1 MVTDTEVTARELAV
15 VAGRT
20 VPRATPWRRLVVPR
34 VPLAGEGRTG
44 RCKRCGR
51 ALPWFSDPL
60 AFGPMGR
67 FPVVRLERST
77 MESALLCLVCGPRSS
92 AGRPFSRAEV
102 LAGVTELSAV
112 LAARHWR
119 RWHRLLDRALATGD
133 DAERIE
139 QVGQGLELVRRFG
152 PGKAARR
159 RRAGSDP
166 LEPLIV
172 SSAWYWPT
180 GCGSPTE

>member
-1 MVTDTEVTARELAV
+1 VTDTEVTARELAV
-15 VAGRT
+15 AAART
-20 VPRATPWRRLVVPR
+20 VPRATPWRHLLVAR
-34 VPLAGEGRTG
+34 VPLTGEGRTG

-51 ALPWFSDPL
+51 ALPRFSDPI

-102 LAGVTELSAV
+102 IVAATELSAV

-119 RWHRLLDRALATGD
+119 RWNRLLDRAVATGD

-139 QVGQGLELVRRFG
+139 QVGQVLELFRRFG

-159 RRAGSDP
+159 RRAGGDP

-172 SSAWYWPT
+172 SSARHWPT
-180 GCGSPTE
+180 RSGSLTE

>member
-1 MVTDTEVTARELAV
+1 VADTEVTARELAV
-15 VAGRT
+15 EAGRT
-20 VPRATPWRRLVVPR
+20 IPRATPWHQLLVAR
-34 VPLAGEGRTG
+34 VPLTGEGTTG
-44 RCKRCGR
+44 RCTRCGR
-51 ALPWFSDPL
+51 ALPWFSDPI

-102 LAGVTELSAV
+102 LVAATELSAV

-119 RWHRLLDRALATGD
+119 RWHRRLDRALTTRG
-133 DAERIE
+133 DAERVE
-139 QVGQGLELVRRFG
+139 QAGQVLELFRRFG
-152 PGKAARR
+152 PGKVARR
-159 RRAGSDP
+159 RRAGGDP

-172 SSAWYWPT
+172 SSARHWPT
-180 GCGSPTE
+180 GGESRTE